1 MTKAELQELWASRIA
16 EYRDSGQSVKEWCA
30 THEGVS
36 PWQLW
41 YWLRKYK
48 NQNGVLS
55 AQSTRWLPVEISEQ
69 TSNVSNSLLVRIGP
83 AIIEV
88 SPSFDPVLLSQV
100 VKVLVALC

>member
-1 MTKAELQELWASRIA
+1 MGKPDSRIS
-16 EYRDSGQSVKEWCA
+16 DSGQSVKEWCV

-36 PWQLW
+36 PRQLW

-55 AQSTRWLPVEISEQ
+55 AQSTRWLSVEISEQ
-69 TSNVSNSLLVRIGP
+69 TSDVSNSLLVRIGP